1 MGKEAIWEEGKCLKK
16 RGDDLQKNGRTRTS
30 IDQDCRKDFQS
41 LCNVLIQPLKV
52 LYRHRTDNMNKT
64 RLGQQRMVIQ
74 GYLRI
79 I

>member
-1 MGKEAIWEEGKCLKK
+1 
-16 RGDDLQKNGRTRTS
+16 
-30 IDQDCRKDFQS
+30 
-41 LCNVLIQPLKV
+41 V